1 MEPSE
6 TKQTNRP
13 MMTFEIKSKVN
24 RQGRRA
30 GSTLYYAYP
39 TKRPK
44 LELKEVERRI
54 SESCSLSA
62 PDVRAALVAFA
73 EIVCAS
79 FQEGIGVDLGEMGTL
94 MPFTQGRLMDSPE
107 EVTTDTLQPPKV
119 ILHPKK
125 NIQTA
130 LGKIHYRIKR

>member
-1 MEPSE
+1 
-6 TKQTNRP
+6 
-13 MMTFEIKSKVN
+13 MMTFEIKSKVS

-39 TKRPK
+39 MKRPK
-44 LELKEVERRI
+44 LELKDVERRI

-79 FQEGIGVDLGEMGTL
+79 LEEGIGVDLGEMGTL
-94 MPFTQGRLMDSPE
+94 MPFTQGRLMDRPE

-125 NIQTA
+125 NIHTA
-130 LGKIHYRIKR
+130 LGKIRYRIKR

>member
-1 MEPSE
+1 
-6 TKQTNRP
+6 
-13 MMTFEIKSKVN
+13 MTFEIKSKVS

-39 TKRPK
+39 MKRPK
-44 LELKEVERRI
+44 LKLKDVERRI

-79 FQEGIGVDLGEMGTL
+79 LEEGRMSASERREQLIDVARHLFAQKGFEGTSIEEIASRAKVSKPVVYKHYYEIGRASCRERV
-94 MPFTQGRLMDSPE
+94 
-107 EVTTDTLQPPKV
+107 
-119 ILHPKK
+119 
-125 NIQTA
+125 
-130 LGKIHYRIKR
+130 

>member
-1 MEPSE
+1 
-6 TKQTNRP
+6 
-13 MMTFEIKSKVN
+13 MMTFEIKSKVS

-39 TKRPK
+39 MKD
-44 LELKEVERRI
+44 VERRI

-79 FQEGIGVDLGEMGTL
+79 FEEGIGVDLGEMGTL
-94 MPFTQGRLMDSPE
+94 MPFTQGRLMDRPE

-130 LGKIHYRIKR
+130 LGKIRYRIKR

>member
-1 MEPSE
+1 
-6 TKQTNRP
+6 
-13 MMTFEIKSKVN
+13 MTFEIKSKVS

-39 TKRPK
+39 MKRPK
-44 LELKEVERRI
+44 LELKDVERRI

-62 PDVRAALVAFA
+62 PDVRAALVAF
-73 EIVCAS
+73 E
-79 FQEGIGVDLGEMGTL
+79 EGIGVDLGEMGTL
-94 MPFTQGRLMDSPE
+94 MPFTQGRLMDRPE

-125 NIQTA
+125 NIHTA
-130 LGKIHYRIKR
+130 LGKIRYRIKR

>member
-1 MEPSE
+1 
-6 TKQTNRP
+6 
-13 MMTFEIKSKVN
+13 MTFEIKSKVS

-44 LELKEVERRI
+44 LELKDVERRI

-79 FQEGIGVDLGEMGTL
+79 FEEGIGVDLGEMG
-94 MPFTQGRLMDSPE
+94 
-107 EVTTDTLQPPKV
+107 QPPKV